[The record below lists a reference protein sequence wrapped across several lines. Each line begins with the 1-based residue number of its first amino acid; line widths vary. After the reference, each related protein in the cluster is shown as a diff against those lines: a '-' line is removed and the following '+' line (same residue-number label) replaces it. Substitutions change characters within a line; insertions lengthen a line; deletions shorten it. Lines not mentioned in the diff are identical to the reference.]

1 MKSAIHIILFIYC
14 FTIIKIHGHGG
25 ATKYDLSSRF
35 AIFRAKPSI
44 ERPIRAST
52 TGTYYK
58 PVYVSP
64 QEGLRDADKISS
76 LPGQPEGVEFDQYSG
91 YVTVDP
97 KAGRALF
104 YYFVESPVGAPD
116 KPLVLWLNGGPGC
129 SSFGAGAME
138 ELGPFRVNK
147 DGSTLSRNNYAWNN
161 EANIL
166 FLESPAGVGFSY
178 SNTSSDYD
186 KSGDQRTAEDS
197 YTFLV
202 NWLER
207 FPKYKSRDFYI
218 TGESYAGHYV
228 PQLAYTILQ
237 NNYITN
243 QTIINLKGIAIG
255 NALIDDETN
264 SVGTIDFFW
273 SHAFISDETYNGI
286 RLNCNFSTGANETEK
301 CDLYLNQVDF
311 GNTYP
316 YDIYAPLCLSPPS
329 GKVSFGGFDPCTE
342 DYIANYLNI
351 PEVQKAF
358 HANSTGLPGPWSSCN
373 GDIDGR
379 IPVTSTRYSVSRLG
393 LPVKTS
399 WYPWYT
405 QGEVYRTDPTH
416 SLTDMS
422 FEPPSHYVKVGG
434 YAVGYDGLA
443 LVTVRG
449 AGHFVPSYQ
458 PARAL
463 TLFTS
468 FLEGKL
474 PPPS

>member
-1 MKSAIHIILFIYC
+1 MKSAFHIILFICC

-25 ATKYDLSSRF
+25 ATKYVPLSRF
-35 AIFRAKPSI
+35 PMFRAKRSI

-104 YYFVESPVGAPD
+104 YYFVESPVGASD

-161 EANIL
+161 
-166 FLESPAGVGFSY
+166 
-178 SNTSSDYD
+178 DYV

-207 FPKYKSRDFYI
+207 FPEYKSRDFYI

-237 NNYITN
+237 KNYITN
-243 QTIINLKGIAIG
+243 QTIINLKGIA
-255 NALIDDETN
+255 
-264 SVGTIDFFW
+264 
-273 SHAFISDETYNGI
+273 
-286 RLNCNFSTGANETEK
+286 
-301 CDLYLNQVDF
+301 
-311 GNTYP
+311 
-316 YDIYAPLCLSPPS
+316 
-329 GKVSFGGFDPCTE
+329 FGGFDPCTE
-342 DYIANYLNI
+342 HYIANYLNI

-358 HANSTGLPGPWSSCN
+358 HANSTALPGPWSACN
-373 GDIDGR
+373 GDNDGE
-379 IPVTSTRYSVSRLG
+379 IPVTSTRYAVSRLG
-393 LPVKTS
+393 LPVKTP

-405 QGEVYRTDPTH
+405 QGEV
-416 SLTDMS
+416 
-422 FEPPSHYVKVGG
+422 G
-434 YAVGYDGLA
+434 GLA

-474 PPPS
+474 PPSS